1 MPKVNKRKRT
11 RDARIEAV
19 QLLGKWTSLAQG
31 HILVG
36 GNCSCGLAGGS
47 LPIVEFEQQ
56 ILDYLD
62 GKYAGEGNTAVTQL
76 LRAGARYERGSSGS
90 VGELLRSIAAQPAGT
105 EPGRWLSL
113 LDDLRRTLESFEE
126 LHRDAPR

>member
-1 MPKVNKRKRT
+1 M
-11 RDARIEAV
+11 

-31 HILVG
+31 HVLVG

-62 GKYAGEGNTAVTQL
+62 SKHAC
-76 LRAGARYERGSSGS
+76 ERGSAGNL
-90 VGELLRSIAAQPAGT
+90 GALLRSIAAQPAST
-105 EPGRWLSL
+105 DSGRWLSL
-113 LDDLRRTLESFEE
+113 LDDLKRTFESFDEQ
-126 LHRDAPR
+126 HRAR